1 MFARRAVRIW
11 DIAIYNR
18 DHQLVVVVE
27 VKAKL
32 NASPEWAAQL
42 RSNIFA
48 HGIFPKAP
56 YFLMAF
62 PDKFYLWTATIEQS
76 EKSEPTYTID
86 ARPILDSYFEKA
98 GVSANQITGRS
109 LELIVA
115 SWLGKLIHAEQLP
128 EFEQSQPWLI
138 ESGLYAAIAGGH
150 FEREVRHEYLR

>member
-1 MFARRAVRIW
+1 MFARRSVRYW

-32 NASPEWAAQL
+32 NASLEWAAQL
-42 RSNIFA
+42 RRNIFA

-62 PDKFYLWTATIEQS
+62 PDKFYLWTDNAEQL

-86 ARPILDSYFEKA
+86 ARPILESYFEQA
-98 GVSANQITGRS
+98 GVSANQITGQS
-109 LELIVA
+109 LELIIA
-115 SWLGKLIHAEQLP
+115 SWLGKVIHSEQLP
-128 EFEQSQPWLI
+128 DELDQSQRWLI
-138 ESGLYAAIAGGH
+138 ESGLYTAVAGGH
-150 FEREVRHEYLR
+150 FDREAVA